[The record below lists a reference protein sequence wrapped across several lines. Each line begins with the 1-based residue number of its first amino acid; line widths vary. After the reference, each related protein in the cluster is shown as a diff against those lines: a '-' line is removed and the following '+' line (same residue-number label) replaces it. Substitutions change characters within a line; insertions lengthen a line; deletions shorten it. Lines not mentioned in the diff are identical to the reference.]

1 LLDETNKWLMRFSSP
16 IIVINSCL
24 ECTDVLIMT
33 PGDICS
39 FVHETAVLVNPGEV
53 FDGVLVFP

>member
-1 LLDETNKWLMRFSSP
+1 MRFSSP